1 MNKAAL
7 NEAETRA
14 ELIDPSL
21 HKPIDNTL
29 KDEEI
34 V

>member
-1 MNKAAL
+1 MNNAAL

-14 ELIDPSL
+14 ELAGPGW
-21 HKPIDNTL
+21 HKPINNTL

-34 V
+34 A